1 MTKQLDDFR
10 FFAKYPFTEEARM
23 YLKDSLK
30 VDFENLE
37 DKFVAAAAE
46 KIEKSIRTQTEVN
59 FGERLKE
66 IENSKEPYLTTTL
79 ISYPISKVIVGITHD
94 NYIRRRYAKAEAG
107 SVNYFLQ
114 IDNEENIFRVGKQ
127 IFDIKK
133 IKDDLYSVPFCQYL
147 NNIPE
152 GKENKLVNMEIDNG
166 FIHIN
171 KDVLAKM
178 LSGYVFN
185 SIISTQRLDKKDVPK
200 MFIYFADELLKKYKR
215 KEFLPSDFGPVDIEG
230 FPPCMK
236 KIVFDLKSESKVG
249 HTPRFVLATFFAN
262 VNMGLDNAVEFFK
275 EQVDFNEKKTR
286 YYLEHAYGKR
296 AGRKRYNAPS
306 CTTMESYGV
315 CYRDDSCKW
324 KHPVMYYRNMKK
336 SFVERKGK
344 K

>member
-133 IKDDLYSVPFCQYL
+133 IKDDLYSVPICQYL
-147 NNIPE
+147 KNIHE
-152 GKENKLVNMEIDNG
+152 GK
-166 FIHIN
+166 
-171 KDVLAKM
+171 
-178 LSGYVFN
+178 
-185 SIISTQRLDKKDVPK
+185 
-200 MFIYFADELLKKYKR
+200 
-215 KEFLPSDFGPVDIEG
+215 
-230 FPPCMK
+230 
-236 KIVFDLKSESKVG
+236 
-249 HTPRFVLATFFAN
+249 
-262 VNMGLDNAVEFFK
+262 
-275 EQVDFNEKKTR
+275 
-286 YYLEHAYGKR
+286 
-296 AGRKRYNAPS
+296 
-306 CTTMESYGV
+306 
-315 CYRDDSCKW
+315 
-324 KHPVMYYRNMKK
+324 
-336 SFVERKGK
+336 
-344 K
+344 